1 VPDGGSL
8 PVCNGAQ
15 GVAGPQGPQG
25 ATGAIGATGPGAN
38 AKCATE
44 FAGSHFCTMADF
56 DEANGTVSPGRWR
69 A

>member
-1 VPDGGSL
+1 MLFLDGGVVL
-8 PVCNGAQ
+8 ANG
-15 GVAGPQGPQG
+15 GGMEFAGFTSMTY
-25 ATGAIGATGPGAN
+25 TGLLGGDPGAN